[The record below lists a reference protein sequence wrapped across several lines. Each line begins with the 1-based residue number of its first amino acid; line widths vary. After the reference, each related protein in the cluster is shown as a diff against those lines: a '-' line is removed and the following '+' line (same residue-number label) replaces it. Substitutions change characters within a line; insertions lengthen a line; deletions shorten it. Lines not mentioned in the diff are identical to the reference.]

1 MSEAALDAEVL
12 RGAPDERAER
22 TLMQHRSRFVDWLAR
37 RTRSRDLAE
46 EILQTAYVRA
56 LERGTPEAGDEG
68 LVAWFHAV
76 LRNAWLDRIRRTGAE
91 VEGAQRLARETSESG
106 PDQELRDAIC
116 ACVRDAVEAL
126 KPEYAAMIREV
137 DLGERPLAEVAR
149 EARITSNN
157 AGVRLHRARQALRR
171 QLAKLCGACATHGCL
186 ECHCRGT

>member
-1 MSEAALDAEVL
+1 ME
-12 RGAPDERAER
+12 
-22 TLMQHRSRFVDWLAR
+22 T
-37 RTRSRDLAE
+37 
-46 EILQTAYVRA
+46 
-56 LERGTPEAGDEG
+56 
-68 LVAWFHAV
+68 
-76 LRNAWLDRIRRTGAE
+76 
-91 VEGAQRLARETSESG
+91 EGAQRLARETSESA